1 MHSSE
6 VRKKFTDF
14 FSSKG
19 HQIVESSSV
28 LPLDDQTLLFTNSGM
43 NQFKDVFL
51 GAEKRDY
58 LTATSAQRC
67 IRAGGKHNDL
77 ENVGYTLRHHTFF
90 EMLGNFSFGDYFKK
104 EAIKYAW
111 ELLTEVYK
119 ISPEKLWITVH
130 IEDQESEKIWLNEI
144 GIQSDRISK
153 LDDDNFWSMGD
164 TGPCGPCS
172 EIFYDHGEAFSGE
185 SPAEGVD
192 TGDRFVEIYNL
203 VFMQFNRS
211 PDGELSP
218 LPKPSVDTGMGLER
232 ITAVLQGINDNY
244 ETDLFKDLIKKIASN
259 LGALNLDNPSLRVIA
274 DHLRSSSY
282 LIADGLSISN
292 EGRGYVLRRIIRR
305 ALRHAYKLNPD
316 YEKPLSGLVKELVSQ
331 MGKEHALL
339 SKNKKTIEKTI
350 EQEEQQFSLTLRN
363 GMRIFEEETP
373 KDVNEVS
380 GELAFKLYDTFGFP
394 LDMTIDLAREK
405 NIEVNIKEYEKLM
418 EQQRDLAKAS
428 SNFDSLMPSSISL
441 DKPTNFIGYDKS
453 KCKSKV
459 LKIFVNQKEQETLES
474 DVDAILILDKT
485 PFYAESGGQVGDQGS
500 ISGEDFIFEV
510 KDTQKVGDQF
520 IHIGNLEKGTLKV
533 GCQCESSINV
543 NRRNKIIR
551 NHSATHLLHSA
562 LRNVLGEHVEQ
573 KGSLVSDKYFRFD
586 FTHDSAL
593 TIDEVQQI
601 ENLVN
606 ETIRNN
612 ISTKI
617 ETMSFKKAQDIGA
630 LAFFGDK
637 YGDEVRVLSI
647 GGDFSVE
654 LCGGTHV
661 DSAGDIGF
669 VKVTS
674 ESSISSGVRRIEACS
689 GKDAED
695 FSNKFQNSGQEA
707 MRLLNVNEEGLISK
721 IKELME
727 KNSKLEKSIK
737 SSQQKELGEVIK
749 SLEQDIIQINSY
761 KVILKELEGINLG
774 SARSLIDELKNKN
787 ENLIC
792 VLASKDGDKSS
803 LLVSSSKSIPKD
815 VFSSND
821 LLQSLASLI
830 GGKGGGKPDHAQAGG
845 SQVKNFEK
853 VFSEATKYI
862 QSL

>member
-1 MHSSE
+1 MRARADLAVAQANLEWIEAEKAAAVAEPQS
-6 VRKKFTDF
+6 TA
-14 FSSKG
+14 
-19 HQIVESSSV
+19 SSSQSTAAQGDPNRTSKDGSDEV
-28 LPLDDQTLLFTNSGM
+28 QVDQHQTLSR
-43 NQFKDVFL
+43 K
-51 GAEKRDY
+51 
-58 LTATSAQRC
+58 
-67 IRAGGKHNDL
+67 
-77 ENVGYTLRHHTFF
+77 
-90 EMLGNFSFGDYFKK
+90 
-104 EAIKYAW
+104 
-111 ELLTEVYK
+111 
-119 ISPEKLWITVH
+119 
-130 IEDQESEKIWLNEI
+130 
-144 GIQSDRISK
+144 
-153 LDDDNFWSMGD
+153 
-164 TGPCGPCS
+164 
-172 EIFYDHGEAFSGE
+172 
-185 SPAEGVD
+185 
-192 TGDRFVEIYNL
+192 
-203 VFMQFNRS
+203 
-211 PDGELSP
+211 
-218 LPKPSVDTGMGLER
+218 
-232 ITAVLQGINDNY
+232 
-244 ETDLFKDLIKKIASN
+244 
-259 LGALNLDNPSLRVIA
+259 
-274 DHLRSSSY
+274 
-282 LIADGLSISN
+282 
-292 EGRGYVLRRIIRR
+292 RR
-305 ALRHAYKLNPD
+305 AKV
-316 YEKPLSGLVKELVSQ
+316 VKDAED
-331 MGKEHALL
+331 
-339 SKNKKTIEKTI
+339 
-350 EQEEQQFSLTLRN
+350 
-363 GMRIFEEETP
+363 ETP

-405 NIEVNIKEYEKLM
+405 NISVNIKEYEELM

-459 LKIFVNQKEQETLES
+459 LKIFVNQKEQETLEGDS
-474 DVDAILILDKT
+474 DAILILNKT

-520 IHIGNLEKGTLKV
+520 IHIGNLQKGTLKV
-533 GCQCESSINV
+533 GSQCESSINLD
-543 NRRNKIIR
+543 RRNKIIR

-562 LRNVLGEHVEQ
+562 LRNVLGENVEQ

-586 FTHDSAL
+586 FTHDAAL
-593 TIDEVQQI
+593 KIEEVKQI

-617 ETMSFKKAQDIGA
+617 ETMSFKKAQDKGA

-727 KNSKLEKSIK
+727 KNSELEKSIK
-737 SSQQKELGEVIK
+737 SSQQKELSEVIK
-749 SLEQDIIQINSY
+749 SLEQDIVQINSY
-761 KVILKELEGINLG
+761 KVILKEFEGINLG
-774 SARSLIDELKNKN
+774 STRSFIDELNNKN

-845 SQVKNFEK
+845 SQVKNFEE

-862 QSL
+862 QNL

>member
-1 MHSSE
+1 M
-6 VRKKFTDF
+6 
-14 FSSKG
+14 
-19 HQIVESSSV
+19 
-28 LPLDDQTLLFTNSGM
+28 
-43 NQFKDVFL
+43 
-51 GAEKRDY
+51 
-58 LTATSAQRC
+58 
-67 IRAGGKHNDL
+67 
-77 ENVGYTLRHHTFF
+77 
-90 EMLGNFSFGDYFKK
+90 
-104 EAIKYAW
+104 
-111 ELLTEVYK
+111 
-119 ISPEKLWITVH
+119 
-130 IEDQESEKIWLNEI
+130 
-144 GIQSDRISK
+144 
-153 LDDDNFWSMGD
+153 
-164 TGPCGPCS
+164 
-172 EIFYDHGEAFSGE
+172 
-185 SPAEGVD
+185 
-192 TGDRFVEIYNL
+192 
-203 VFMQFNRS
+203 
-211 PDGELSP
+211 
-218 LPKPSVDTGMGLER
+218 
-232 ITAVLQGINDNY
+232 
-244 ETDLFKDLIKKIASN
+244 
-259 LGALNLDNPSLRVIA
+259 
-274 DHLRSSSY
+274 
-282 LIADGLSISN
+282 
-292 EGRGYVLRRIIRR
+292 
-305 ALRHAYKLNPD
+305 NPD

-339 SKNKKTIEKTI
+339 NKNKKNIEKTI
-350 EQEEQQFSLTLRN
+350 EKEEQQFSLTLRN
-363 GMRIFEEETP
+363 GMRIFEDETP

-405 NIEVNIKEYEKLM
+405 NIAVNIKEYEELM

-459 LKIFVNQKEQETLES
+459 LKIFVNQKEQETLEGDS
-474 DVDAILILDKT
+474 DAILILNKT

-520 IHIGNLEKGTLKV
+520 IHIGNLQKGTLNV
-533 GCQCESSINV
+533 GSQCESSINV
-543 NRRNKIIR
+543 DRRNKIIR

-586 FTHDSAL
+586 FTHEAAL
-593 TIDEVQQI
+593 KIEEVQQI

-617 ETMSFKKAQDIGA
+617 ETMSFKKAQDKGA

-669 VKVTS
+669 VKVTG

-727 KNSKLEKSIK
+727 KNSELEKSIK

-761 KVILKELEGINLG
+761 KVILKEFEGINLG
-774 SARSLIDELKNKN
+774 SARSFIDELKNKN

-862 QSL
+862 QNL

>member
-6 VRKKFTDF
+6 VRKKFIDF

-104 EAIKYAW
+104 EAINYAW
-111 ELLTEVYK
+111 ELLTEIYK

-144 GIQSDRISK
+144 GIQPDRISK

-259 LGALNLDNPSLRVIA
+259 LGAQNLENPSLRVIA

-339 SKNKKTIEKTI
+339 SKNKKIIEKTI
-350 EQEEQQFSLTLRN
+350 EKEEQQFSLTLRN
-363 GMRIFEEETP
+363 GMRIFEDETP

-405 NIEVNIKEYEKLM
+405 NISVNIKEYEELM

-474 DVDAILILDKT
+474 DSDAILILNKT

-520 IHIGNLEKGTLKV
+520 IHIGNLQKGILKV
-533 GCQCESSINV
+533 GSQCESSINLD
-543 NRRNKIIR
+543 RRNKIIR

-586 FTHDSAL
+586 FTHDAAL
-593 TIDEVQQI
+593 KIEEVQQI

-617 ETMSFKKAQDIGA
+617 ETMSFKKAQDKGA

-637 YGDEVRVLSI
+637 YGDQVRVLSI
-647 GGDFSVE
+647 GGNFSVE

-661 DSAGDIGF
+661 DSAGDIGCLLY
-669 VKVTS
+669 TS
-674 ESSISSGVRRIEACS
+674 PSPRDQR
-689 GKDAED
+689 
-695 FSNKFQNSGQEA
+695 
-707 MRLLNVNEEGLISK
+707 
-721 IKELME
+721 
-727 KNSKLEKSIK
+727 
-737 SSQQKELGEVIK
+737 
-749 SLEQDIIQINSY
+749 
-761 KVILKELEGINLG
+761 G
-774 SARSLIDELKNKN
+774 SRM
-787 ENLIC
+787 
-792 VLASKDGDKSS
+792 ASCG
-803 LLVSSSKSIPKD
+803 
-815 VFSSND
+815 
-821 LLQSLASLI
+821 
-830 GGKGGGKPDHAQAGG
+830 
-845 SQVKNFEK
+845 
-853 VFSEATKYI
+853 
-862 QSL
+862 